1 MRSLLD
7 ALQTP
12 TPVAFRRFA
21 RELHSVAKPD
31 AFKTPFI
38 RVPGRFWR
46 GLGRFWEVQMEV
58 KIYFWEAFC
67 DASAERVVES
77 IFW

>member
-1 MRSLLD
+1 MRSHLD

-12 TPVAFRRFA
+12 TPVSFQRLA
-21 RELHSVAKPD
+21 RELHSVAKPA

-38 RVPGRFWR
+38 RVLGRFWR
-46 GLGRFWEVQMEV
+46 GLGRFWEIQMEV